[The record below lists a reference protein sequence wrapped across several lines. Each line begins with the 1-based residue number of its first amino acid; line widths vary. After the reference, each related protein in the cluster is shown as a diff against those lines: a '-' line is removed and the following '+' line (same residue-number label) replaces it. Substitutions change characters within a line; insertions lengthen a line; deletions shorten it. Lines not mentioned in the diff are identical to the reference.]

1 MNFQKAIEIAER
13 ELDVAEDHDY
23 YIIIEKNVLVFLF
36 LAAKQ
41 KKELFCRSRHLFC
54 QGPWKSSVDLQV
66 LDLPCG

>member
-13 ELDVAEDHDY
+13 ELDVAY

-41 KKELFCRSRHLFC
+41 KKGTFLPEPSSFL